1 MNNFKSTFKA
11 FDDNVSKQEQEISGT
26 LGVYLSGEKLVD
38 VPNRPGF
45 VYVQLR
51 DNQSEVIQVFN
62 ETVST
67 IFGLAVIVIRQGNRY
82 IVKGRDTERYNNWG
96 SSSSFVPVHANQH
109 AFNPDGG
116 GGGDILW
123 VQGRQMMPLAVFP
136 SGTHGSDGV
145 MLYPYQYRQ
154 SDGTIINMGTT
165 GTGDLVQYKPTDD
178 TAIMGVI
185 YTNTS
190 NGNPEFLLN
199 SGTFFAASI
208 TGTSDIT
215 QYLPTVENDDFL
227 LLAGIRLVSGTSVIG
242 WDNIYDLRQWHSISA
257 TIPDSTILIE
267 DEGTPQGS
275 ADTLNFVGD
284 NVEVSV
290 TGDVARVYVTGSSG
304 GGGGTPGGSS
314 TQVQYNHSGT
324 FAGDS
329 GFLWHKDSKN
339 LAIGEAVMPV
349 LPTDNK
355 MNVVG
360 VTGTAGFIAWTA
372 KETAGHGG
380 YFGSIRAR
388 GDWTTPTAL
397 QTGDNI
403 LRIRGWGYD
412 DSNQGASNTEIRF
425 VAEENYTTSHHGS
438 SIEFWATPTGT
449 VTKQLI
455 GTISETG
462 FALVTGTSFTK
473 GDTINSINSFGVSR
487 KLIDNLTLEDTKSLI
502 VSEYF
507 DVDAYVLDMQGD
519 SVLEII

>member
-1 MNNFKSTFKA
+1 MTNSFKSTFRNFSDTVA
-11 FDDNVSKQEQEISGT
+11 LTDAEISGT

-45 VYVQLR
+45 VYVKLR

-62 ETVST
+62 DIVST

-82 IVKGRDTERYNNWG
+82 IIKGRDTERYNNWG

-136 SGTHGSDGV
+136 SGTHGSNGV
-145 MLYPYQYRQ
+145 ILYPYQYRQ
-154 SDGTIINMGTT
+154 NDGTIINMGTT
-165 GTGDLVQYKPTDD
+165 GTGDLVQYKPTDN

-257 TIPDSTILIE
+257 TIPDSTVLIE
-267 DEGTPQGS
+267 DEGAPQGS

-284 NVEVSV
+284 NVEVTV
-290 TGDVARVYVTGSSG
+290 AGDVARIYVTGSSG
-304 GGGGTPGGSS
+304 GGGTPGGAD
-314 TQVQYNHSGT
+314 TQVQFNDSGAFGGNDGFVYHKDEKVVVIGSGT
-324 FAGDS
+324 PPVLGENTFHNIGQTVSPANLLWATGDS
-329 GFLWHKDSKN
+329 IAPF
-339 LAIGEAVMPV
+339 V
-349 LPTDNK
+349 
-355 MNVVG
+355 
-360 VTGTAGFIAWTA
+360 AGF
-372 KETAGHGG
+372 
-380 YFGSIRAR
+380 RAR
-388 GDWTTPTAL
+388 GSLASLNAVQDNDVLLRLRGRGYNGSTWT
-397 QTGDNI
+397 
-403 LRIRGWGYD
+403 
-412 DSNQGASNTEIRF
+412 NTQSEIGF
-425 VAEENYTTSHHGS
+425 VAEGDWTGTNHGTRT
-438 SIEFWATPTGT
+438 EFWATPTGT

>member
-1 MNNFKSTFKA
+1 MC
-11 FDDNVSKQEQEISGT
+11 I
-26 LGVYLSGEKLVD
+26 
-38 VPNRPGF
+38 
-45 VYVQLR
+45 R
-51 DNQSEVIQVFN
+51 DS
-62 ETVST
+62 
-67 IFGLAVIVIRQGNRY
+67 
-82 IVKGRDTERYNNWG
+82 
-96 SSSSFVPVHANQH
+96 
-109 AFNPDGG
+109 
-116 GGGDILW
+116 
-123 VQGRQMMPLAVFP
+123 
-136 SGTHGSDGV
+136 
-145 MLYPYQYRQ
+145 
-154 SDGTIINMGTT
+154 
-165 GTGDLVQYKPTDD
+165 
-178 TAIMGVI
+178 
-185 YTNTS
+185 
-190 NGNPEFLLN
+190 
-199 SGTFFAASI
+199 
-208 TGTSDIT
+208 
-215 QYLPTVENDDFL
+215 
-227 LLAGIRLVSGTSVIG
+227 
-242 WDNIYDLRQWHSISA
+242 
-257 TIPDSTILIE
+257 
-267 DEGTPQGS
+267 
-275 ADTLNFVGD
+275 
-284 NVEVSV
+284 
-290 TGDVARVYVTGSSG
+290 